1 MTACTWRR
9 VALQTWPTGDR
20 WLHALHCLKGSRER
34 EGTPGTGG
42 GGAGLRARPPP
53 GEDDE
58 EDLEPGPTTKFE
70 LITLDDWEPAAQQ
83 AGGLRNEFSCEKIE
97 PSADPENSR
106 GPSTVSVYE
115 AVHRVYWAKD
125 DDHVD
130 NDNDEL
136 M

>member
-1 MTACTWRR
+1 MESDGEEAGEVC
-9 VALQTWPTGDR
+9 VFSLGD
-20 WLHALHCLKGSRER
+20 AIC
-34 EGTPGTGG
+34 
-42 GGAGLRARPPP
+42 
-53 GEDDE
+53 EDDE